1 MGWRFHKRIRIAKG
15 VYWNIGKRGS
25 SLSVGGHGAAVNFSK
40 KGVRSTY
47 SIPGTGISYRTGQS
61 HGSGQSH
68 SSSSSGAGGWGCL
81 VIGGMLLLG
90 FLASPH
96 STTTTTTESATQ
108 VQQSPSLMPASTPVA
123 TAVPNPT
130 VRRAEPVTQESPTQI
145 PNPDDS
151 EATEAVNWLQDQLGH
166 PHVPR
171 VFYNAKTDTYNWIG
185 PKRHRPMSMRRS
197 EFDTEVWN
205 PYWKKTHAR

>member
-15 VYWNIGKRGS
+15 IYWNIGKRGS
-25 SLSVGGHGAAVNFSK
+25 SLSIGGHGATVNVSK

-61 HGSGQSH
+61 H
-68 SSSSSGAGGWGCL
+68 SSTGIGAGGWGCL
-81 VIGGMLLLG
+81 VICGMLLLG

-96 STTTTTTESATQ
+96 NTRTTTTEATTQ
-108 VQQSPSLMPASTPVA
+108 VQNSPSPMPESISTA

-130 VRRAEPVTQESPTQI
+130 VRRAELVTQESPTQI
-145 PNPDDS
+145 PNPNDP
-151 EATEAVNWLQDQLGH
+151 EATEAFNWLQDQLGH

-171 VFYNAKTDTYNWIG
+171 VFYDAKTDTYNWIG
-185 PKRHRPMSMRRS
+185 PKLHRPMSMRRS
-197 EFDTEVWN
+197 EFDNEVWN
-205 PYWKKTHAR
+205 PYWKKTHAQ